1 MSKGFVNFKNKIGK
15 VVVTGLLV
23 GATTV
28 GAHAAGMEAITTSNL
43 NMRTGESTRHKIIT
57 TIKKGEKVEV
67 LDREGSWWKVK
78 YNNKTGYSYKNYL
91 TIVNNNEVKQ
101 EGKVSV
107 GSSRLNVRTGAGTN
121 YRIIGKLHTGDL
133 VQITGTQGSWY
144 EINFKGSQGFV
155 SKKYVKDVHN
165 SGNNEG
171 STAINKVMKVN
182 TGSSNL
188 NVRTGAGTGY
198 SIKGKLASGT
208 LVNVI
213 EKTSNGWYK
222 IEYKN
227 GTGFVSANYLVNV
240 SNGNNSSSEKVEVI
254 GTAKVKTG
262 GARLNLRKGAGTNTT
277 ILAKLNDGL
286 TVQIV
291 KDDKPV
297 KGWTKVK
304 VGNLVGY
311 VSSEYLG
318 KVTETPSKPEQK
330 PEQKPEEKPEQKPE
344 EKPEQKP
351 EEKPSEPGLVINHAP
366 ILEHDEVYKT
376 DLFLGFEESDILKLI
391 KATDKED
398 GDISDR
404 VKLEYKLPEST
415 GEFTVKITV
424 TDSQGAT
431 ATSYMKV
438 IIEDA
443 TCQPNHAPVITA
455 KEDLVLQVGDKFDV
469 SMLNIKATDTEDK
482 DLTEKVKVTGTVD
495 TKNPG
500 RYELTLTVEDKD
512 GAETVKK
519 VYVTVEKKEE
529 QKPSVPGEV
538 INHAPVLEAVEEL
551 VIEEG
556 SVFSNDLL
564 KIVATDKE
572 DGTLTDRVEIS
583 GDKVDTSNPGE
594 YNVILIVTDKQGA
607 KATKTVKVIVEM
619 KEDISIPGETINGA
633 PVINSVDSLTLTV
646 GDTYNRDMLKVNVT
660 DKENDKVTV
669 DINDS
674 KVSTKSEGHYEVVIT
689 ATDAKGAKTVKKVFV
704 TVNAKP
710 SIPGEVLNHAPVLNV
725 SNFVLD
731 INTEFSND
739 MLGATA
745 TDKDNDKVTITY
757 SGTVNTKKVGT
768 YPVIVTAT
776 DAKGAKATKTVQV
789 KVNAV
794 KPTISAKSITI
805 TQGDNFSY
813 SMLGASATDCEGTAI
828 SVNFSGDVKNNE
840 EGTYNVTITA
850 QDKWGLTASKV
861 VTVTVEKKAPQGIT
875 DPNSSEFQTMVA
887 NEMYALVNGHRRAN
901 GVSDFVILDRLA
913 GMAQYKSQHMAQN
926 NYFDHT
932 YNGQFVWEMTDQFG
946 EASGENIA
954 MNTMNTL
961 MQDGVLDAQDAK
973 TLANRL
979 FNQWKNSPGHNNAM
993 LDDWSKSMG
1002 FGFYVAK
1009 NGGNYTVYA
1018 TQNFYG
1024 LAKAIEEPQELGKEE
1039 VKEEEVPVDN
1049 TQEVKPEEQPQVQE
1063 EAPQVQEQPQVEE
1076 QAKPEEAPQVEMEDT
1091 QQPTVEM
1098 E

>member
-1 MSKGFVNFKNKIGK
+1 MSKGFVNFKNKVGK
-15 VVVTGLLV
+15 IAVTGLLV

-28 GAHAAGMEAITTSNL
+28 GAHAATMEAVTTANL
-43 NMRTGESTRHKIIT
+43 NMRTGEGTNHKIVQ
-57 TIKKGEKVEV
+57 TIKKGEKVQV
-67 LDREGSWWKVK
+67 LDNNGSWWKIK

-91 TIVNNNEVKQ
+91 RISNNKPVKQ

-107 GSSRLNVRTGAGTN
+107 GNSRLNVRSGAGTN
-121 YRIIGKLHTGDL
+121 YRVLGKLHTGDI
-133 VQITGTQGSWY
+133 VKITGTKGSWY
-144 EINFKGSQGFV
+144 EINYKGDVGYV
-155 SKKYVKDVHN
+155 AKKYVSNVHN

-198 SIKGKLASGT
+198 SVKGKLASGT

-227 GTGFVSANYLVNV
+227 GTGFVSGNYLVNV
-240 SNGNNSSSEKVEVI
+240 SNGNNNATQKVEVI

-262 GARLNLRKGAGTNTT
+262 GARLNLRKGAGTSTT

-318 KVTETPSKPEQK
+318 KVTETPSKPEVKPEQKPEVKPEVKPEQK
-330 PEQKPEEKPEQKPE
+330 PEQKPEVKPE
-344 EKPEQKP
+344 EKPET
-351 EEKPSEPGLVINHAP
+351 EPGLTINHAP

-376 DLFLGFEESDILKLI
+376 DLFLGFHESDILKLI

-404 VKLEYKLPEST
+404 IKLEYKLPEST

-424 TDSQGAT
+424 TDKQGAT

-443 TCQPNHAPVITA
+443 TCQPNHVPVITA
-455 KEDLVLQVGDKFDV
+455 KEDLVLQVGDKFDK

-482 DLTEKVKVTGTVD
+482 DLTEKVKVTGTVN
-495 TKNPG
+495 TENPG
-500 RYELTLTVEDKD
+500 RYELTLTVEDSA

-519 VYVTVEKKEE
+519 VYVTVVKKEE
-529 QKPSVPGEV
+529 VKPDVKPGEV
-538 INHAPVLEAVEEL
+538 INHAPVLESVDEL

-556 SVFSNDLL
+556 SVFTKELL

-572 DGTLTDRVEIS
+572 EGTITDRVEIS

-594 YNVILIVTDKQGA
+594 YNVILTVTDKQGA

-619 KEDISIPGETINGA
+619 KENTSIPGETINGA

-660 DKENDKVTV
+660 DKENDKVTI
-669 DINDS
+669 DIDDS
-674 KVSTKSEGHYEVVIT
+674 KVNTKEEGNYEVVIT
-689 ATDAKGAKTVKKVFV
+689 ATDAKGAKTVKKVVV

-710 SIPGEVLNHAPVLNV
+710 SIPGATINHAPVLNV
-725 SNFVLD
+725 NNFALD
-731 INTEFSND
+731 INKTFTND

-768 YPVIVTAT
+768 YPVTVTAT
-776 DAKGAKATKTVQV
+776 DSKGAKATKVVEV

-794 KPTISAKSITI
+794 KPTISANSITI
-805 TQGDNFSY
+805 TEGDNFNY

-828 SVNFSGDVKNNE
+828 SVNFSGDVKNNQ
-840 EGTYNVTITA
+840 EGTYDVTITA
-850 QDKWGLTASKV
+850 QDKWGLTSTKV

-875 DPNSSEFQTMVA
+875 DPNSAEFQAMVV
-887 NEMYALVNGHRRAN
+887 NEMYALVNGHRQAN
-901 GVSDFVILDRLA
+901 GVPSAVVLGRLQS
-913 GMAQYKSQHMAQN
+913 MAQYKSKHMADN
-926 NYFDHT
+926 NYFNHT
-932 YNGQFVWEMTDQFG
+932 FNGQFIWQINTSFG
-946 EASGENIA
+946 EASSENIA
-954 MNTMNTL
+954 MNNMGDL
-961 MQDGVLDAQDAK
+961 MADGVLTADDAK

-979 FNQWKNSPGHNNAM
+979 FEQWKSSTGHNNNM
-993 LDDWSKSMG
+993 LDKWNKSIG
-1002 FGFYVAK
+1002 FGFHVVK
-1009 NGGNYTVYA
+1009 DSHGNYTVYA
-1018 TQNFYG
+1018 TQIFYG
-1024 LAKAIEEPQELGKEE
+1024 LTKSIEEPAQLGKE
-1039 VKEEEVPVDN
+1039 VKEEEVQVDAPKVEEEKAPVV
-1049 TQEVKPEEQPQVQE
+1049 EEKPQVEEQPQVQE
-1063 EAPQVQEQPQVEE
+1063 EAPQV
-1076 QAKPEEAPQVEMEDT
+1076 EMEDA

>member
-43 NMRTGESTRHKIIT
+43 NMRTGEGTNHKIIT
-57 TIKKGEKVEV
+57 TIKKGEKVQV
-67 LDREGSWWKVK
+67 LDNNGSWWKVK

-91 TIVNNNEVKQ
+91 RVSNNKPVKQ

-107 GSSRLNVRTGAGTN
+107 GNSRLNVRSGAGTN
-121 YRIIGKLHTGDL
+121 YRILGKLHTGDI
-133 VQITGTQGSWY
+133 VKITGTKGSWY
-144 EINFKGSQGFV
+144 EINYKGDVAYV
-155 SKKYVKDVHN
+155 SKKYVTNVHDA
-165 SGNNEG
+165 GTNEG

-304 VGNLVGY
+304 VGDLVGY

-318 KVTETPSKPEQK
+318 KVTETPSKPEQ
-330 PEQKPEEKPEQKPE
+330 
-344 EKPEQKP
+344 KPEQKP

-551 VIEEG
+551 VVEEG

-594 YNVILIVTDKQGA
+594 YNVILTVTDKQGA

-619 KEDISIPGETINGA
+619 KEDTSIPGETINGA

-669 DINDS
+669 DIDDS
-674 KVSTKSEGHYEVVIT
+674 KVNTKEEGNYEVVIT
-689 ATDAKGAKTVKKVFV
+689 ATDAKGAKTVKKVVV

-710 SIPGEVLNHAPVLNV
+710 SIPAETINHAPVLNV
-725 SNFVLD
+725 NNFALD
-731 INTEFSND
+731 INKTFSNN

-745 TDKDNDKVTITY
+745 TDKDGDKVTITY

-768 YPVIVTAT
+768 YPVTVTAT
-776 DAKGAKATKTVQV
+776 DSKGAKVTKTVQV

-794 KPTISAKSITI
+794 KPTISANSITI
-805 TQGDNFSY
+805 TEGDNFNY

-828 SVNFSGDVKNNE
+828 SVNFSGDVKNNQA
-840 EGTYNVTITA
+840 GTYDVTITA
-850 QDKWGLTASKV
+850 QDKWGLTATKV

-875 DPNSSEFQTMVA
+875 DPNSAEFQAMVV
-887 NEMYALVNGHRRAN
+887 NEMYALVNGHRQAN
-901 GVSDFVILDRLA
+901 GVDSAVVLGRLQS
-913 GMAQYKSQHMAQN
+913 MAQYKSKHMADN

-932 YNGQFVWEMTDQFG
+932 FNGQFIWELNPSFG
-946 EASGENIA
+946 EASAENIA
-954 MNTMNTL
+954 MNHMGDL
-961 MQDGVLDAQDAK
+961 MADGVVDAQDAK

-979 FNQWKNSPGHNNAM
+979 FSQWKASAGHNNNM
-993 LDDWSKSMG
+993 LDKWNKSIG
-1002 FGFYVAK
+1002 FGFHVVKDSY
-1009 NGGNYTVYA
+1009 GNYTVYA
-1018 TQNFYG
+1018 TQIFYG
-1024 LAKAIEEPQELGKEE
+1024 LTKSIEEPAQLGKEE
-1039 VKEEEVPVDN
+1039 VKEEEVQVDAPQVEEEKAPVEE
-1049 TQEVKPEEQPQVQE
+1049 QSKPEEQPQVE
-1063 EAPQVQEQPQVEE
+1063 EKPQVEEQPQVEE
-1076 QAKPEEAPQVEMEDT
+1076 EKAPVVEEQPQVEMEDT